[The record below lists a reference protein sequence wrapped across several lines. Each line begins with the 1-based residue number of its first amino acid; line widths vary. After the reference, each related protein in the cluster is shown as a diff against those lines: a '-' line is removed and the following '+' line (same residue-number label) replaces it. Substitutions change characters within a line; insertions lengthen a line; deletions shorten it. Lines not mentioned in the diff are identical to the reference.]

1 MRMMYWI
8 HPNKNK
14 NKNKNNH
21 DKRNRKPQWDYLGV
35 TSLALVFLHG
45 WLGQATLLSC
55 TVASGTVGMA
65 AIYQQSQQSE
75 CQERKRKEKLYGW
88 ILGILLLMAV
98 MLCTSTTSILLVGDG
113 MDVLW
118 EVYRGFSLAVLIFIT
133 QHLLQ
138 QCLQVQLARS
148 SIDKTITSKSAI
160 STEDEDANEDDT
172 LSSFRTFLAQDK
184 QKLNQQ
190 KKKRSPKKSPK
201 RKSSSKRSKSKQ
213 EQQPAT
219 TNESILLQ
227 SCLRTTSSS
236 NHKDLV
242 RGDLRS
248 VRFAEDD
255 NGLETVFEISK
266 HQLTTQ
272 RVLVLLLLPQVYAY
286 EFVALEYDI
295 LGGDTGTHTQ
305 QQQKPIRIAQL
316 LQLLPSLASDPTM
329 ARQTFLRLLRM
340 DCSTHKQTN
349 KKSTTPTEM
358 INALTLQSYNLQ
370 NDEILV
376 AVPRGSTPAQVME
389 SSKQVLQNP
398 KLMKALRR
406 NKTWGIPIPSQMPSQ

>member
-1 MRMMYWI
+1 MMYWI
-8 HPNKNK
+8 HPNKN
-14 NKNKNNH
+14 NKNNH

-45 WLGQATLLSC
+45 WVGHATLLSC
-55 TVASGTVGMA
+55 SVASGTVGMA
-65 AIYQQSQQSE
+65 AIYSIYQQSE
-75 CQERKRKEKLYGW
+75 CQEDEERKRKEKLYGW
-88 ILGILLLMAV
+88 ILGMLLAV

-133 QHLLQ
+133 QHLIQ

-148 SIDKTITSKSAI
+148 SIDKTITTKSAI
-160 STEDEDANEDDT
+160 STEDEDANEDT
-172 LSSFRTFLAQDK
+172 LSSFRTFLEQDK

-219 TNESILLQ
+219 PNESILLQ
-227 SCLRTTSSS
+227 SCLRSTTTSS
-236 NHKDLV
+236 NHKDMV

-340 DCSTHKQTN
+340 DCSTHKN
-349 KKSTTPTEM
+349 KKKSTTTTPTEM

-376 AVPRGSTPAQVME
+376 AVPRGSTPPQVME

-398 KLMKALRR
+398 KLMKARVLYSSRLAIEMES
-406 NKTWGIPIPSQMPSQ
+406 GSLFL